1 MGGGL
6 MKTIKIEK
14 KISQDDLVK
23 IMKRNSRQSMPLKS
37 TKTIIDKKTKARQDR
52 KAWRREL

>member
-1 MGGGL
+1 

-14 KISQDDLVK
+14 KISQEDLVK
-23 IMKRNSRQSMPLKS
+23 MVKRNSRQTPLKS
-37 TKTIIDKKTKARQDR
+37 TKTILDKKTKMLQDR

>member
-1 MGGGL
+1 M
-6 MKTIKIEK
+6 KIEK
-14 KISQDDLVK
+14 KLTKAELVTMVK
-23 IMKRNSRQSMPLKS
+23 SHSRQNMPLKS